1 MLGLDYLP
9 YERLMHVAVPHVLE
23 PLVGK
28 TLSRHR
34 SYPEKTSAI
43 RYDCTV
49 DQLRLLNDAGSA
61 LGYNMSRI

>member
-1 MLGLDYLP
+1 
-9 YERLMHVAVPHVLE
+9 MHVAVPHVLE